1 MNMSNDT
8 DNDFTNAMT
17 RALAYGIARILNMDM
32 EHAEALELAGI
43 NDTPPTS
50 ANTDND

>member
-1 MNMSNDT
+1 MDMSNDT

-43 NDTPPTS
+43 TDTTGD
-50 ANTDND
+50 DNNG

>member
-1 MNMSNDT
+1 MSNDT

-17 RALAYGIARILNMDM
+17 RALAYGIARILNMNM

-43 NDTPPTS
+43 HDTPSPS
-50 ANTDND
+50 ANEDND